1 MKKTFAAIF
10 SLVMVLAI
18 ASSAYAQA
26 PSPGSGTSYGAV
38 QNVGTGPATFQQDF
52 YRPDGTLAASR
63 QKANVAVG
71 DTMGLT
77 TNQTTD
83 APLNVELP
91 AGWVGSSVVS
101 SDQEAAAVV
110 LVQWAGGLIGPDGVT
125 TADYV
130 GESNPG
136 SDNFCPSVGKR
147 ANEDTTLVV
156 MNTSGAAVT
165 DVTISFKDRDGNN
178 VGTPMSNV
186 TIAANA
192 QKSFNLYDAAFA
204 LPSDF
209 LGAARVQSA
218 GGTPLAV
225 VALTHWGGAG
235 GAYGTFAYNCAPT
248 SAAATKLYAPK
259 IQRRVFGTSWFD
271 ASGIVVVNTEATPAT
286 VKVSYFDR
294 AGNASGSFTDTVPAF
309 SARGYN
315 TRYYGNAPAAVI
327 DAMIGGGT
335 AAAPNWQGSAVVEST
350 SGHKI
355 VGVVKQ
361 GYDTNLWAGGYNM
374 LSDAD
379 AAQKWSFPLVYRRDF
394 GGPWVDYAGIICQNV
409 GSGNI
414 APTLSYIDRRA
425 EATKCT
431 ASTTTCSFTDAT
443 PFGQYITHGFNTRYG
458 GNVADTWYS
467 TNMAA
472 NFLGAATASIT
483 SGSMVCIQETWAERL
498 YVNNTWVTGGDANL
512 NNSYG
517 Q

>member
-1 MKKTFAAIF
+1 MKKILATIL
-10 SLVMVLAI
+10 SLVMVLSI
-18 ASSAYAQA
+18 ASAAYAQA
-26 PSPGSGTSYGAV
+26 PSPGSGTSHGAV
-38 QNVGTGPATFQQDF
+38 QNVGTGAAAFRQEF
-52 YRPDGTLAASR
+52 YDTEGNLDAWREKT
-63 QKANVAVG
+63 NVAVG

-83 APLNVELP
+83 APLNVALP
-91 AGWVGSSVVS
+91 TGWVGSSVVS

-110 LVQWAGGLIGPDGVT
+110 LVQWAGGQIGDGVT

-130 GESNPG
+130 GEMKPG
-136 SDNFCPSVGKR
+136 SDIFCPSVGKR
-147 ANEDTTLVV
+147 SNEDSTLVI
-156 MNTSGAAVT
+156 MNTSGSTVT
-165 DVTISFKDRDGNN
+165 DVRISFKDLDGNN
-178 VGTPMSNV
+178 AGTAMSN
-186 TIAANA
+186 ISIPAHA
-192 QKSFNLYDAAFA
+192 QKSFNLYEAAFA
-204 LPSDF
+204 LPADF
-209 LGAARVQSA
+209 LGAARVESV

-225 VALTHWGGAG
+225 VALTHWGGAA
-235 GAYGTFAYNCAPT
+235 GAYGSFAYNCAPT
-248 SAAATKLYAPK
+248 AAAATKLYAPK
-259 IQRRVFGTSWFD
+259 IQRRIYGGSWFD
-271 ASGIVVVNTEATPAT
+271 ASGIVVVNTEATAAT
-286 VKVSYFDR
+286 VKVSFFDR
-294 AGNASGSFTDTVPAF
+294 AGSPSGVFTDTVPAF

-315 TRYYGNAPAAVI
+315 TRYYGNAPAAII
-327 DAMIGGGT
+327 DAMIGEGT
-335 AAAPNWQGSAVVEST
+335 AAAPVWQGSAVVEST

-361 GYDTNLWAGGYNM
+361 GYDTSLWAGGYNM

-379 AAQKWSFPLVYRRDF
+379 AAQNWSFPLVYRRDF
-394 GGPWVDYAGIICQNV
+394 SGPWVDYAGIICQNV
-409 GSGNI
+409 GTGNI
-414 APTLSYIDRRA
+414 APKLTYVDRRV

-458 GNVADTWYS
+458 GNVLDTWYAN
-467 TNMAA
+467 TLDA